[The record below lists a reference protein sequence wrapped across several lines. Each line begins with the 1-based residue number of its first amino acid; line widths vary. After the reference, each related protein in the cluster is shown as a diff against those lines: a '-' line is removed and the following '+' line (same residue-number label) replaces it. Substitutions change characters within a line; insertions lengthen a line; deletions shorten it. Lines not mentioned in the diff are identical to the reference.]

1 MLREMAVGCL
11 VVVSAQ
17 ADTPAARADTA
28 KTAARPVRGAW
39 GVDVSG
45 MDRTVKPGD
54 DFFAFANGH
63 WLRTAEIPA
72 DKTVWGSF
80 EVLRENAEQN
90 VRALIDELGASREP
104 LAAPARKIVDF
115 TAAFDNQAAI
125 DAAGLAPAKP
135 ALDAIAAASTHAD
148 IARLMARADLAL
160 ESPFKLAINLD
171 QKNPDR
177 YVTTLTHAGL
187 GMPDREYYLS
197 EDTKFAELRAQY
209 RAHLERFLTL
219 AGFPTPAAGAATII
233 DLETGIAR
241 LHWPRA
247 KRRER
252 DLTYNPRSPGELAT
266 LAPDFP
272 WASAMETAGLARQ
285 STLIVRELDTM
296 APLAALFRHTRVEDW
311 RTYLSYHYLRALA
324 PALPAPFD
332 AEVFDFYGRMLNGQP
347 QLRERR
353 KRAVAAVNGALGE
366 AVGELYVA
374 RHFPPESKASMEA
387 LVENVRKAYARRIDG
402 LDWMTPETKAAAREK
417 LAAFRAKIAYPA
429 RWRDYSGLEVR
440 ANDAFGNAVRSRTFD
455 WQRDLARLDKPS
467 DRDEWRMTPQTVNA
481 YYNATFNEI
490 VFPAA
495 ILQPPF
501 FDPRADAAVNYGGIG
516 GVIGHEMGHG
526 FDDQGSKSDAR
537 GILRSWWNARDDA
550 AFRARVD
557 SLDQQ
562 YSGFV
567 PLPGLKVN
575 GRLTLGENIGDLG
588 GLSVA
593 LEAYRISLDGKSA
606 PVIDGFTGE
615 QRFFLGWAQ
624 VWRSKYREAS
634 LRNLVMTNPHSP
646 PEFRVNGVVRNIDA
660 WYQAFGVDP
669 GDKLY
674 LATKERV
681 RIW

>member
-1 MLREMAVGCL
+1 MLREMMVGCL

-17 ADTPAARADTA
+17 ADPPAAGKDSSQA
-28 KTAARPVRGAW
+28 AARPVLGTW
-39 GVDVSG
+39 GVDLSG
-45 MDRTVKPGD
+45 MDRSVKPGD
-54 DFFAFANGH
+54 NFFGFANGQ
-63 WLRTAEIPA
+63 WLRTTEIPS
-72 DKTVWGSF
+72 DKSVWGSF
-80 EVLRENAEQN
+80 EVLRENAEQD
-90 VRALIDELGASREP
+90 VRVLIDELATSPQG
-104 LAAPARKIVDF
+104 LAAPTRKIVDF
-115 TAAFDNQAAI
+115 AAAFDNQAAI
-125 DAAGLAPAKP
+125 DAADLAPAKP
-135 ALDAIAAASTHAD
+135 ALDAISAASTHAD

-160 ESPFKLAINLD
+160 ESPFKISVTLD

-177 YVTTLTHAGL
+177 YVTAVTHAGL
-187 GMPDREYYLS
+187 GMPDREYYLG
-197 EDTKFAELRAQY
+197 EDAKFVDLRTQY
-209 RAHLERFLTL
+209 RAHLERFLAL
-219 AGFPTPAAGAATII
+219 AGVAKPVDGAATIMT
-233 DLETGIAR
+233 LETQIAK

-272 WASAMETAGLARQ
+272 WMSALDTAGLARQ
-285 STLIVRELDTM
+285 STLIVREIDTM
-296 APLAALFRHTRVEDW
+296 APLAALFRRTSVEDW
-311 RTYLSYHYLRALA
+311 RTYLAYHYLRALA
-324 PALPAPFD
+324 SVLPARFD
-332 AEVFDFYGRMLNGQP
+332 AEAFDFYGRTLNGQP
-347 QLRERR
+347 ELRERR

-374 RHFPPESKASMEA
+374 RHFPAESKARMEA
-387 LVENVRKAYARRIDG
+387 LVENMRKAYGRRIDA

-429 RWRDYSGLEVR
+429 KWRDYSALEVR
-440 ANDAFGNAVRSRTFD
+440 ADDAFGNAVRSRSFD

-501 FDPRADAAVNYGGIG
+501 FDPHADAAVNYGGIG

-537 GILRSWWNARDDA
+537 GILRSWWNTRDET
-550 AFRARVD
+550 AFRGRVD

-562 YSGFV
+562 YSAFV

-593 LEAYRISLDGKSA
+593 LEAYRLSLDGKSA

-624 VWRSKYREAS
+624 VWRSEYREAS

-660 WYQAFGVDP
+660 WYDAFDVAP

-674 LATKERV
+674 LATKDRV

>member
-1 MLREMAVGCL
+1 MYRELIVGCL

-17 ADTPAARADTA
+17 ADTPTA
-28 KTAARPVRGAW
+28 NNAPAPARPALGTW
-39 GVDVSG
+39 GVDLGG

-54 DFFAFANGH
+54 NFFGFANGQ
-63 WLRTAEIPA
+63 WVRANEIPA
-72 DKTVWGSF
+72 DKSVWGSF
-80 EVLRENAEQN
+80 EMLRENSEKD
-90 VRALIDELGASREP
+90 VRALIDELATSRQP

-115 TAAFDNQAAI
+115 TAAFDNQATI
-125 DAAGLAPAKP
+125 DAAGLAPTQP
-135 ALDAIAAASTHAD
+135 ALEAIAAATTHAD

-160 ESPFKLAINLD
+160 ESPFKITVTLD

-177 YVTTLTHAGL
+177 YVTALTHAGL

-197 EDTKFAELRAQY
+197 DDAKFADLRTRY
-209 RAHLERFLTL
+209 RAHLERLLTL
-219 AGFPTPAAGAATII
+219 VGRPRPTEGAATIVT
-233 DLETGIAR
+233 LETEIAKF
-241 LHWPRA
+241 HWPRA

-272 WASAMETAGLARQ
+272 WMSALDTAGLARQ

-296 APLAALFRHTRVEDW
+296 APLASLFRRTSVEDW
-311 RTYLSYHYLRALA
+311 RTYLAYHYLRALA
-324 PALPAPFD
+324 PVLPSAID
-332 AEVFDFYGRMLNGQP
+332 AEVFDFYGRTLNGQP
-347 QLRERR
+347 ELRERR
-353 KRAVAAVNGALGE
+353 KRAVAAVNSALGE

-374 RHFPPESKASMEA
+374 QHFPAESKASMEA
-387 LVENVRKAYARRIDG
+387 LVENIRKAYGRRIDG
-402 LDWMTPETKAAAREK
+402 LDWMTPETKKAAREK
-417 LAAFRAKIAYPA
+417 LAAFRAKIAYPV
-429 RWRDYSGLEVR
+429 RWRDYSALEVR
-440 ANDAFGNAVRSRTFD
+440 ADDAFGNAVRSRSFD

-537 GILRSWWNARDDA
+537 GILRSWWNARDET

-567 PLPGLKVN
+567 PLPGLTVN

-593 LEAYRISLDGKSA
+593 LEAYRISLEGKAA
-606 PVIDGFTGE
+606 PVIEGFTGE

-624 VWRSKYREAS
+624 VWRSHYREAS

-660 WYQAFGVDP
+660 WYDAFDVEP

-674 LATKERV
+674 LAAKERV